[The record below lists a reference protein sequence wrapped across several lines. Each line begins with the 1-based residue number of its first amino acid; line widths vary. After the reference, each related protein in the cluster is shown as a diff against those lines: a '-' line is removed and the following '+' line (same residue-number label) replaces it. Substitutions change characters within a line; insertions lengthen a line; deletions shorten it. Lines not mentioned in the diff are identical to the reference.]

1 MNEPMKFIKKLS
13 LRGSDQSSID
23 DIIYCEHLAISF
35 KTSERQFGLL
45 FDLFFFFKW
54 FDVKSNRVYCAI
66 VYRALYRQWQ
76 QCLKV

>member
-45 FDLFFFFKW
+45 FDLFFQ
-54 FDVKSNRVYCAI
+54 I
-66 VYRALYRQWQ
+66 
-76 QCLKV
+76 